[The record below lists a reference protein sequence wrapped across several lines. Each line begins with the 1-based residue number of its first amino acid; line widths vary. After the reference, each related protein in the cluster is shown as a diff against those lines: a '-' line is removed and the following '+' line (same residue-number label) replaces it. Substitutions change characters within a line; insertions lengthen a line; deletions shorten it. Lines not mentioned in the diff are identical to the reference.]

1 MVPCPFVLMKR
12 GEDNMRAILLL
23 LSAALCGCAT
33 KPTPSPQAL
42 DARSLCQQ
50 LAQASANSPELK
62 SDAYFDQCMVADDK
76 RPR

>member
-1 MVPCPFVLMKR
+1 
-12 GEDNMRAILLL
+12 MRAILLL

-33 KPTPSPQAL
+33 KPTASPQAL

-62 SDAYFDQCMVADDK
+62 SDPYFDQCMIANDK
-76 RPR
+76 RPQ